1 MREPDMPAA
10 SSSIAPAISAGAFDM
25 PAVDDLAFSLV
36 AALHRHP
43 HLSNV
48 LTHISRSSWPRIEHT
63 LRVIL
68 DPATQRRDL
77 TPLARNMLDLMT
89 AERGDTGRIFKPY
102 FGALLTALAGPNKT
116 DVILSR
122 IHRLAAPDAAV
133 VIAMPKAAATAGAI
147 VNA

>member
-1 MREPDMPAA
+1 MLAVSPSA
-10 SSSIAPAISAGAFDM
+10 APAVVAGALDT
-25 PAVDDLAFSLV
+25 PAIDDLAFSVV

-68 DPATQRRDL
+68 DPATQHRDL
-77 TPLARNMLDLMT
+77 TPLARNILDLMV

-102 FGALLTALAGPNKT
+102 FGALLTALAGPNKAE
-116 DVILSR
+116 VLLSR
-122 IHRLAAPDAAV
+122 IHRLAAPDTSV
-133 VIAMPKAAATAGAI
+133 VIALSKVTTGVPVHA
-147 VNA
+147 

>member
-1 MREPDMPAA
+1 MLAVSPNV
-10 SSSIAPAISAGAFDM
+10 APAVTAGALDV
-25 PAVDDLAFSLV
+25 PATDDLAFSLV

-68 DPATQRRDL
+68 DPATQHRDL
-77 TPLARNMLDLMT
+77 TPLARNMIDLMI

-102 FGALLTALAGPNKT
+102 FAALLTALAGPNKAAML
-116 DVILSR
+116 LSR
-122 IHRLAAPDAAV
+122 IHRLAAPETAV
-133 VIAMPKAAATAGAI
+133 VIALPKTPTGVPIHA
-147 VNA
+147 

>member
-1 MREPDMPAA
+1 MPAV
-10 SSSIAPAISAGAFDM
+10 SPSVAPAFTAGAFDM
-25 PAVDDLAFSLV
+25 PAIDDLAFSLV

-63 LRVIL
+63 LRLIL

-102 FGALLTALAGPNKT
+102 FDALLTALAGPNKAAT
-116 DVILSR
+116 ILSR
-122 IHRLAAPDAAV
+122 IHRLAAADIAV
-133 VIAMPKAAATAGAI
+133 VIAMPKVTTGVPIHA
-147 VNA
+147 